1 MAEARPVVA
10 AQSRAEP
17 RFGRPGCL
25 LAVLGLTLAGCVYP
39 TSEPTGMELSWRFV
53 EHDPAEGGA
62 EEGAE
67 GGADGEADDGA
78 DAGNGTMVRSCAG
91 AITEQI
97 AVEVEDQDQPR
108 RRGIFRF
115 DCLEGYQTAN
125 ALQTEAS
132 NAFIRLDPGGYTVT
146 MHAVDDAHNA
156 LVSEQVETRDVVVE
170 ERIITIVTWELSRA
184 PVDWSVVLRGAD
196 ACESITLALYY
207 ASPENDLADYTPDEA
222 QSLLLYRRSLA
233 SDRGLTAGGEATAC
247 ALELNGTH
255 VFEGLDRG
263 DYRLEIV
270 VDGASCG
277 TQSVNL
283 RDREGASSVIDLANL
298 LCDG

>member
-1 MAEARPVVA
+1 MPEPCPVVA
-10 AQSRAEP
+10 A
-17 RFGRPGCL
+17 RPSVL

-39 TSEPTGMELSWRFV
+39 TSDPTGMELSWRFV
-53 EHDPAEGGA
+53 EHDQSEG
-62 EEGAE
+62 ESDDP
-67 GGADGEADDGA
+67 ADGEADED
-78 DAGNGTMVRSCAG
+78 NSVMVRSCAG
-91 AITEQI
+91 ALTEQI
-97 AVEVEDQDQPR
+97 AVEVEDQDSPR

-132 NAFIRLDPGGYTVT
+132 NAFIPLDPGPYTVT
-146 MHAVDDAHNA
+146 MHAVDDAQNA
-156 LVSEQVETRDVVVE
+156 IVSEQVETRDVTVE
-170 ERIITIVTWELSRA
+170 ERIITVATWELSRA
-184 PVDWSVVLRGAD
+184 PVDWNVELRGAD
-196 ACESITLALYY
+196 ACESMTLALYY
-207 ASPENDLADYTPDEA
+207 ATPENDLADYTPNAE
-222 QSLLLYRRSLA
+222 QSLLLYRRSLS
-233 SDRGLTAGGEATAC
+233 SDRGLTVGGEATAC
-247 ALELNGTH
+247 SPELSGTH

-298 LCDG
+298 LCGG